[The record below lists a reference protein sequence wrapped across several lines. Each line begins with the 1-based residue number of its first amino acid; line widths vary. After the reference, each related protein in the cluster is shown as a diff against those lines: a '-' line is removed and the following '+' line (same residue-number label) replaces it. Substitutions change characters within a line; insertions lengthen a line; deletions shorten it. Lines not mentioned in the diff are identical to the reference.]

1 MKQVRVELV
10 SLADTAKLTRAA
22 LVKAFPGIK
31 LMVRRK
37 PTVFGDCIGIS
48 WGTSWLT
55 TNERMPDTGPM
66 REIAERYCNHHD
78 SEGGFNRLHWLFP
91 DGSSK
96 FAMLVDHGRRTDS
109 VMVSERD
116 IPEGARL
123 VLFASNRIEISL
135 YHIR

>member
-1 MKQVRVELV
+1 
-10 SLADTAKLTRAA
+10 
-22 LVKAFPGIK
+22 
-31 LMVRRK
+31 MVRRK

-78 SEGGFNRLHWLFP
+78 SDGGFDRLHWLFP

-96 FAMLVDHGRRTDS
+96 FAMLVDHGRRSDWS
-109 VMVSERD
+109 WFPKGIYPKLR
-116 IPEGARL
+116 IPL
-123 VLFASNRIEISL
+123 ILIS
-135 YHIR
+135 HSSRS